1 MKDKILQQLKTK
13 YSNLGLSVKTLEGFA
28 EQLATTVTDETQ
40 IEGAV
45 QGAEFYLKIAQAE
58 ADRVRQDS
66 KKNTTTQQQ
75 QTTEPQKTETNNDT
89 PEWAKGFQQKMEALT
104 SKIASLET
112 EKTSTSRRSL
122 LEQKIEKANP
132 TLKAKILKDFSRMNF
147 ENEDQ
152 FTDYLTET
160 ESDVSTIVQSEINKG
175 LSETK
180 PILGGGKNKDG
191 ISSSTAEYIEMTT
204 KAQTETIGKPLFSNI

>member
-28 EQLATTVTDETQ
+28 EQLATTVTEETQ

-75 QTTEPQKTETNNDT
+75 QTTEPQKNDV
-89 PEWAKGFQQKMEALT
+89 PEWQKAIEALT
-104 SKIASLET
+104 NQVSALTQKTVVSTRKEQFQKVLGGLHESIRQSK
-112 EKTSTSRRSL
+112 
-122 LEQKIEKANP
+122 
-132 TLKAKILKDFSRMNF
+132 LKDFERMNF
-147 ENEDQ
+147 QTDEDFQ
-152 FTDYLTET
+152 TY
-160 ESDVSTIVQSEINKG
+160 
-175 LSETK
+175 LSEAQSDANTINQELINSGLK
-180 PILGGGKNKDG
+180 SNVPQGQAIKKAEDAQVLKD
-191 ISSSTAEYIEMTT
+191 IESWAS
-204 KAQTETIGKPLFSNI
+204 KQADPKENVK